1 MNKKYKI
8 TVLVMLL
15 VMATVLGSLCID
27 QNSEEKTAYASQ
39 GSEEK
44 TASANQTDA
53 SSQGSTLR
61 YAATYGPEGTL
72 DPAVKWTGWYLREAG
87 ICETLFSYDENMN
100 LQPELATKYEQI
112 SDTEWRVYIREGV
125 KFHDGTPL
133 NADAVVYSLNRVLD
147 DNNSRKGEYGFI
159 ESISKY
165 SDNAVTIK
173 TNSTYAPTI
182 TSLTDPVTS
191 IVSPATDLNTTPV
204 GTGPFKF
211 KSYTQGVSL
220 VLEKNDEY
228 WNGTPGVDN
237 VIIYFVTDEMTRLFK
252 LESNEVDIADG
263 LPQSEIAG
271 LLSNP
276 DYKIYTNSTLRT
288 YFLCVN
294 MNKEPLNNVKVRQ
307 ALNYA
312 LDRQQIVDTALEGVG
327 GTPAKSFFGSM
338 MSWSINDRIDLV
350 SRDEQKARSLL
361 TEAGFKDTNG
371 DGWLEYNGK
380 PFELNIKTYTGRPQL
395 KPSAEVIETQFESIG
410 IKTSVT
416 ILEKGALET
425 DMNNKDYDLAL
436 YAWTVAPTGDPDYFV
451 SKHFES
457 TGAETQKL
465 GYSNPEV
472 DEWIK
477 AGRQT
482 MNQTQR
488 KEYYDKV
495 QGQVLEDCPEIF
507 IFYQNALVGT
517 SKKVVGFKQYPNEIT
532 FLTKDIYIEE

>member
-1 MNKKYKI
+1 MYLSKKYRI

-15 VMATVLGSLCID
+15 IMATVLGSLCID
-27 QNSEEKTAYASQ
+27 QKSEEQ
-39 GSEEK
+39 I
-44 TASANQTDA
+44 ASANQTDGL
-53 SSQGSTLR
+53 SQGSTLR

-87 ICETLFSYDENMN
+87 IYETLFSYDENMN
-100 LQPELATKYEQI
+100 FRPELATKYEQI
-112 SDTEWRVYIREGV
+112 SDTEWRIYIREGV

-147 DNNSRKGEYGFI
+147 ENNSRKGEYDFI
-159 ESISKY
+159 ESISK
-165 SDNAVTIK
+165 SSENTVTIK

-182 TSLTDPVTS
+182 ASLTDPVTS
-191 IVSPATDLNTTPV
+191 IVSPGTDLDTTPA
-204 GTGPFKF
+204 GTGPYKF
-211 KSYTQGVSL
+211 KSYTRGVNL
-220 VLEKNDEY
+220 VLEKNDVY

-263 LPQSEIAG
+263 LPQSEVAG

-276 DYKIYTNSTLRT
+276 DYTVYANPTLRA
-288 YFLCVN
+288 YFLYVN
-294 MNKEPLNNVKVRQ
+294 MNKEPLNSVKVRQ

-327 GTPAKSFFGSM
+327 GTPAKSFFASM

-361 TEAGFKDTNG
+361 DEAGFEDVNG
-371 DGWLEYNGK
+371 DGWLEYNGE

-395 KPSAEVIETQFESIG
+395 KPAAEVIETQFESVG
-410 IKTSVT
+410 IKTSAT

-425 DMNNKDYDLAL
+425 DMNNRDYDLAL

-457 TGAETQKL
+457 TGNEALKL
-465 GYSNPEV
+465 SYSNPQV

-477 AGRQT
+477 AGQQT

-495 QGQVLEDCPEIF
+495 QEQVLEDCPEIF

-517 SKKVVGFKQYPNEIT
+517 NKKVIGFKQYPNEIT